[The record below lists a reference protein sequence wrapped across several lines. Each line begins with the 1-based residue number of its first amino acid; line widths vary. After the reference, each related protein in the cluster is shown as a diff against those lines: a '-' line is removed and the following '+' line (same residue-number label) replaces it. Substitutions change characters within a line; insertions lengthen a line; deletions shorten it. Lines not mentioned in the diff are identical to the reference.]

1 VHVVRRQKLQRQ
13 LRFIFVDDAEEVLR
27 HMRSPL
33 PQPTCADRQAEA
45 VSRATRGA
53 PHLAVRAKE
62 TTLIGLPKSGR
73 SERTLWYTL
82 VVALLSACA
91 SPYYNV
97 MEHLGFPKRDIL
109 VDRVEEA
116 RDSQEQAAEQF
127 KDALEKFIA
136 VTGFKGG
143 ALQEKYDQLQSEYEE
158 SEARATDVHRRVA
171 GVEDVAE
178 ALFDEWEAELDQY
191 TSAFLRRSSERRQQT
206 RAQYGQLI
214 QAMKRAEAK
223 MAPVLAAFH
232 DQVLFLKHNL
242 NARAIASLKG
252 NLASIESDIAVL
264 IREMEASIREANRFI
279 DAMNVEQV
287 S

>member
-1 VHVVRRQKLQRQ
+1 
-13 LRFIFVDDAEEVLR
+13 
-27 HMRSPL
+27 
-33 PQPTCADRQAEA
+33 
-45 VSRATRGA
+45 
-53 PHLAVRAKE
+53 
-62 TTLIGLPKSGR
+62 LIGLPKPDR
-73 SERTLWYTL
+73 AVHTLRYA
-82 VVALLSACA
+82 VVITLLSACS

-97 MEHLGFPKRDIL
+97 MERLGFPKRDIL
-109 VDRVEEA
+109 VDRVEAA
-116 RDSQEQAAEQF
+116 RDSQGQAAEQF

-143 ALQEKYDQLQSEYEE
+143 ALQEKYDQLQTEYEQ
-158 SEARATDVHRRVA
+158 SEARATEVHQRVE

-178 ALFDEWEAELDQY
+178 ELFDEWEAELKQY
-191 TSAFLRRSSERRQQT
+191 TSAPLQRSSERQLQQT

-214 QAMKRAEAK
+214 RAMKRAEAK
-223 MAPVLAAFH
+223 MEPVLAAFH

-252 NLASIESDIAVL
+252 NLASIESDITVL

-279 DAMNVEQV
+279 DAMNVEQI

>member
-1 VHVVRRQKLQRQ
+1 
-13 LRFIFVDDAEEVLR
+13 
-27 HMRSPL
+27 M
-33 PQPTCADRQAEA
+33 
-45 VSRATRGA
+45 
-53 PHLAVRAKE
+53 
-62 TTLIGLPKSGR
+62 
-73 SERTLWYTL
+73 WYTL

>member
-1 VHVVRRQKLQRQ
+1 
-13 LRFIFVDDAEEVLR
+13 
-27 HMRSPL
+27 M
-33 PQPTCADRQAEA
+33 
-45 VSRATRGA
+45 
-53 PHLAVRAKE
+53 
-62 TTLIGLPKSGR
+62 TLIGLPDR
-73 SERTLWYTL
+73 SVRTLRYAL
-82 VVALLSACA
+82 VVALISACSS
-91 SPYYNV
+91 SPYYNA
-97 MEHLGFPKRDIL
+97 MERLGFPKRDIL

-116 RDSQEQAAEQF
+116 RDSKEQAAEQF

-136 VTGFKGG
+136 VTGAKGG
-143 ALQEKYDQLQSEYEE
+143 ALQEKYDQLESEYEQ
-158 SEARATDVHRRVA
+158 SEARATDVHRRVV

-191 TSAFLRRSSERRQQT
+191 TSAPLRRKSERQLQQT
-206 RAQYGQLI
+206 RAQYSQLI
-214 QAMKRAEAK
+214 RAMKRAEVK
-223 MAPVLAAFH
+223 MDPVLAAFR

>member
-1 VHVVRRQKLQRQ
+1 MHTLRYAVV
-13 LRFIFVDDAEEVLR
+13 I
-27 HMRSPL
+27 
-33 PQPTCADRQAEA
+33 T
-45 VSRATRGA
+45 
-53 PHLAVRAKE
+53 
-62 TTLIGLPKSGR
+62 
-73 SERTLWYTL
+73 
-82 VVALLSACA
+82 LLSACS

-97 MEHLGFPKRDIL
+97 MERLGFPKRDIL
-109 VDRVEEA
+109 VDRVEAA

-143 ALQEKYDQLQSEYEE
+143 ALQEKYDQLQTEYEQ
-158 SEARATDVHRRVA
+158 SEARATEVHQRVE

-178 ALFDEWEAELDQY
+178 ALFDEWEAELKQY
-191 TSAFLRRSSERRQQT
+191 ASAPLRRSSERQLQQT
-206 RAQYGQLI
+206 RAQYAQLI
-214 QAMKRAEAK
+214 RAMKRAEAK
-223 MAPVLAAFH
+223 MEPVLAAFH

-279 DAMNVEQV
+279 NAMNVEQI

>member
-1 VHVVRRQKLQRQ
+1 
-13 LRFIFVDDAEEVLR
+13 
-27 HMRSPL
+27 M
-33 PQPTCADRQAEA
+33 
-45 VSRATRGA
+45 
-53 PHLAVRAKE
+53 
-62 TTLIGLPKSGR
+62 
-73 SERTLWYTL
+73 RTLRYAL
-82 VVALLSACA
+82 MVSLLSACA

-97 MEHLGFPKRDIL
+97 MERLGFPKRDIL

-127 KDALEKFIA
+127 KDALERFIA

-143 ALQEKYDQLQSEYEE
+143 ALQEKYDQLESEYEE
-158 SEARATDVHRRVA
+158 SEARAADVHRRVA

-191 TSAFLRRSSERRQQT
+191 TSAPLRRSSERRLQET

-214 QAMKRAEAK
+214 RAMKRAEAK

-242 NARAIASLKG
+242 NAQAIASLKG

-279 DAMNVEQV
+279 DAMNVKQV

>member
-1 VHVVRRQKLQRQ
+1 
-13 LRFIFVDDAEEVLR
+13 
-27 HMRSPL
+27 
-33 PQPTCADRQAEA
+33 
-45 VSRATRGA
+45 
-53 PHLAVRAKE
+53 
-62 TTLIGLPKSGR
+62 
-73 SERTLWYTL
+73 
-82 VVALLSACA
+82 
-91 SPYYNV
+91 
-97 MEHLGFPKRDIL
+97 
-109 VDRVEEA
+109 
-116 RDSQEQAAEQF
+116 
-127 KDALEKFIA
+127 
-136 VTGFKGG
+136 
-143 ALQEKYDQLQSEYEE
+143 
-158 SEARATDVHRRVA
+158 
-171 GVEDVAE
+171 VEDVAE

>member
-1 VHVVRRQKLQRQ
+1 MHTLRYAVV
-13 LRFIFVDDAEEVLR
+13 I
-27 HMRSPL
+27 
-33 PQPTCADRQAEA
+33 T
-45 VSRATRGA
+45 
-53 PHLAVRAKE
+53 
-62 TTLIGLPKSGR
+62 
-73 SERTLWYTL
+73 
-82 VVALLSACA
+82 LLSACS

-97 MEHLGFPKRDIL
+97 MERFGFPKRDIL
-109 VDRVEEA
+109 VDRVEAA

-143 ALQEKYDQLQSEYEE
+143 ALQEKYDQLQAEYEQ
-158 SEARATDVHRRVA
+158 SEARATEVHQRVE

-178 ALFDEWEAELDQY
+178 ALFDEWEAELKQY
-191 TSAFLRRSSERRQQT
+191 TSAPLRRSSERQLQQT
-206 RAQYGQLI
+206 RAQYAQLI
-214 QAMKRAEAK
+214 RAMKRAEAK
-223 MAPVLAAFH
+223 MEPVLAAFH

-279 DAMNVEQV
+279 NAMNVEQV